1 MATHHSSGIRLLA
14 TGVLVLIAARASG
27 LQQVQ
32 YATPISPPANLNT
45 RLRSPAITPQAA
57 VASQHLFQPLT
68 SRFGLPVTGDFIFTD
83 SEASSLVLDPD
94 RFGLDS
100 VLRADINLFSTMY
113 SGDQLRLPSTIDFR
127 NISTSLVNSRHTR
140 VERIEVGTPGA
151 PSVAAA
157 LLSGPARVVLGGDL
171 PEAAALLGT
180 AAAAGSVPDGRSFA
194 APVVTP
200 EPGTLALL
208 GFGSLVLLR
217 RPGR

>member
-1 MATHHSSGIRLLA
+1 MATHHSSGIRLMA
-14 TGVLVLIAARASG
+14 TGLWVLIAARASA

-32 YATPISPPANLNT
+32 YATPISSPTNLNT

-57 VASQHLFQPLT
+57 VASQPLFQPLT
-68 SRFGLPVTGDFIFTD
+68 SRFGLPATGDFIFTD
-83 SEASSLVLDPD
+83 SEASGLVLDPG
-94 RFGLDS
+94 RFSLDS
-100 VLRADINLFSTMY
+100 VLRSDINLFSTTY

-127 NISTSLVNSRHTR
+127 DISPSLVNSRNTR
-140 VERIEVGTPGA
+140 VERIGAGTRGA

-157 LLSGPARVVLGGDL
+157 LLSGPARVVVGGDS
-171 PEAAALLGT
+171 PEAAVLLGA

-208 GFGSLVLLR
+208 GFGSLILLR
-217 RPGR
+217 RPRR